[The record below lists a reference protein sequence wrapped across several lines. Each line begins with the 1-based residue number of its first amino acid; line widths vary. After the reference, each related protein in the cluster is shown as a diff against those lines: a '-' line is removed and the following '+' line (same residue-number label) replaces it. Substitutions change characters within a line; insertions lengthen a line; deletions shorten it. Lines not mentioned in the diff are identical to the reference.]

1 VVKFRRT
8 ACDPARGRVPL
19 SGLGALRQQI
29 RNILCARSDET
40 GEVNTSF
47 APAVNIGKGG
57 TMRGLRLLGPAAL
70 VALLAACPGDRP
82 ADQQVGVGEEFP
94 ATTVDPAP
102 APAAAPMQTVQVEQ
116 MHNSGV
122 SGEAHLM
129 PRNGRTD
136 VHLTVRAIPANTN
149 IEARIHRG
157 TCEAPGEAVA
167 NLSNVSADA
176 ARTGRSETDVGHPS
190 TLLTD
195 GQHVLILLP
204 TGADAGQAPL
214 ACGEL
219 HAGAAGGMQPM

>member
-1 VVKFRRT
+1 M
-8 ACDPARGRVPL
+8 GRL
-19 SGLGALRQQI
+19 H
-29 RNILCARSDET
+29 
-40 GEVNTSF
+40 
-47 APAVNIGKGG
+47 
-57 TMRGLRLLGPAAL
+57 MLGPLAL
-70 VALLAACPGDRP
+70 VVFLTGCPGDRA
-82 ADQQVGVGEEFP
+82 ADQQVGTGQEFP

-102 APAAAPMQTVQVEQ
+102 APAPATHAMQMVQIEE

-136 VHLTVRAIPANTN
+136 VQLTVNNIPANMN

-176 ARTGRSETDVGHPS
+176 ARRGTSETDVGHPI
-190 TLLTD
+190 TMLGD
-195 GQHVLILLP
+195 GQHVLVLLP

-214 ACGEL
+214 ACGSL
-219 HAGAAGGMQPM
+219 RADGTRTM